1 MTKISIKCDYCNHT
15 EFYKDETQLF
25 QGEMYGLPDD
35 SVMCNKCL
43 ENKDDF
49 WIEQMFGEEK

>member
-1 MTKISIKCDYCNHT
+1 MKCDYCNHT